1 MHVPDNIKKAI
12 VHSSYYYKHA
22 IESANK
28 IRDWMKENNI
38 SNDHVKDQL
47 VDCIENGT
55 DQWQEFLEFL
65 EDHSKEQ
72 MYDGTDD

>member
-1 MHVPDNIKKAI
+1 MHVPDDIKKAI
-12 VHSSYYYKHA
+12 VHSGYYYKHA

-55 DQWQEFLEFL
+55 DQWQNFIEFL
-65 EDHSKEQ
+65 EDHDEQ
-72 MYDGTDD
+72 ELYDGSDD